1 MNEQRSPFDLFFAQ
15 LTQGMTARDVSV
27 SGQKRSTPITNELG
41 AQKDAAQT
49 QADRLVWVPRDV
61 AIKERPFLLPRDNSQ
76 NDQVTLFDVA
86 IYGSSFG
93 RVLDLH
99 AWMAGVI
106 DNLIGPTMGNAPS
119 ADAAPAVLT
128 GTVDLASLLY
138 PFTGLAGLSI
148 QVTAPL
154 SRSLALADSY
164 ADPVAIAT
172 GINAA
177 ARAAKLELLASLTW
191 GDDGA
196 RYLVLTMP
204 QDALDPR
211 ARTLTLDPTAASSAC
226 SVLGF
231 AAADGNIT
239 AATTPASSPY
249 RPGYAIGP
257 SSKPVAGG
265 DLDSSGW
272 GMTVPVELRRPT
284 ISTHYL
290 LGMIQSTPFDVLADD
305 ETVVSNP
312 GETS

>member
-1 MNEQRSPFDLFFAQ
+1 VNEQRSPFDLFFAQ
-15 LTQGMTARDVSV
+15 LTQGMTARATSA
-27 SGQKRSTPITNELG
+27 SGQRRSTPIANELG

-49 QADRLVWVPRDV
+49 QADRLVWIPRDV
-61 AIKERPFLLPRDNSQ
+61 SIKSRNFLLPQDNSQ
-76 NDQVTLFDVA
+76 DDQVTTFDVA
-86 IYGSSFG
+86 IYGSSFT
-93 RVLDLH
+93 RALDLH
-99 AWMAGVI
+99 LWMASIV
-106 DNLIGPTMGNAPS
+106 DNLIGPPQGCAPS
-119 ADAAPAVLT
+119 ADTAPAVLT
-128 GTVDLASLLY
+128 GTVDLAALLY
-138 PFTGLAGLSI
+138 PFAGLAGLSL

-154 SRSLALADSY
+154 SRALAFEDSY
-164 ADPVAIAT
+164 ADPVSIAT

-177 ARAAKLELLASLTW
+177 ARAAKIDLLASLTW

-196 RYLVLTMP
+196 RFLVLTMP

-211 ARTLTLDPTAASSAC
+211 ARTLTIDPDAASSAC

-231 AAADGNIT
+231 SAGDGNVS

-249 RPGYAIGP
+249 RPGYLIGP

-305 ETVVSNP
+305 DLAVSNP
-312 GETS
+312 GET